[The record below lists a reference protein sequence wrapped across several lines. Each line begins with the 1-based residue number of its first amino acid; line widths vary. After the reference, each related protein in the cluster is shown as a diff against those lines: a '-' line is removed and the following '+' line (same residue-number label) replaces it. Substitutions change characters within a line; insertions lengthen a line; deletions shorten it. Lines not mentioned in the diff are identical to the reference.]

1 MSNKLE
7 VAGRKIRMKKIKDRE
22 MFSLNDIADQFGT
35 GRSRDKIRDWFRSS
49 NTIDFIE
56 AYEERYNPNCKSKV
70 LKEIATKARS
80 REHYVRPEDF
90 EIETGTPFISA
101 RNKRDGA
108 WAVFQIASEFMMWI
122 SPKFKVWFMA
132 DYEEMKREQL
142 LMKLNTDK
150 FFAEKNVD
158 NLMESLRNERDRLDR
173 LTEEKKDLE
182 S

>member
-7 VAGRKIRMKKIKDRE
+7 VAGRKIRMKKIKNRE

-56 AYEERYNPNCKSKV
+56 AYEERNNPEFKSRA
-70 LKEIATKARS
+70 LKQIADKARS
-80 REHYVRPEDF
+80 REHFVRPEDF
-90 EIETGTPFISA
+90 EVETGTPFISA
-101 RNKRDGA
+101 RNKKDGV

-132 DYEEMKREQL
+132 DYEEMKRQQL
-142 LMKLNTDK
+142 LIRLNTDK
-150 FFAEKNVD
+150 FFAEKNVG
-158 NLMESLRNERDRLDR
+158 NLMEALRNEKDRLDR
-173 LTEEKKDLE
+173 LIEQKKDLD